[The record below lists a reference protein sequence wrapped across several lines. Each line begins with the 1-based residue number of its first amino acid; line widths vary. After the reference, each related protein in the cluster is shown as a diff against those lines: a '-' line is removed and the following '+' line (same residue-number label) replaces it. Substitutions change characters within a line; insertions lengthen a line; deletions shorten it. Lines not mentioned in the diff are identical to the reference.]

1 MTVSPE
7 DDNRDTQESIPAPHE
22 NIDQSPIPLREAI
35 GLYFLCLGLML
46 SAGLLLQ
53 AADLRIG
60 LIVTEG
66 GLILL
71 PTLYFIQKNRRSF
84 RLVLSLN
91 PVSLQ
96 IIVLTMLITIPFRIC
111 SFLISAIVQTV
122 FPMPDFILRSLE
134 HMYAELMFPS
144 NSVEFILSLLGIVF
158 MAAICEEVMFRG
170 FLLQTFLKRK
180 SAWGAIVI
188 TAIGFALYHL
198 DPWAIPEIIV
208 IGIFLGWLVVRT
220 GSIFPAMI
228 AHASFNFL
236 GIILLPKVFG
246 VKTIDDFFRI
256 SFPTY
261 LYPISLAFLIVLL
274 YIFVKSTDSQAGDK
288 SEEGHTYSSQNSGP

>member
-1 MTVSPE
+1 MTVSSQDEKPDFE
-7 DDNRDTQESIPAPHE
+7 ESESFPQERRK
-22 NIDQSPIPLREAI
+22 QSPIPLREAI
-35 GLYFLCLGLML
+35 GLYLLCLGLML

-71 PTLYFIQKNRRSF
+71 PTLYFIQKSRRSY
-84 RLVLSLN
+84 RQVLSLRS
-91 PVSLQ
+91 VSFQ
-96 IIVLTMLITIPFRIC
+96 ILLLTLVITIPFRIC
-111 SFLISAIVQTV
+111 SFLISAVVQTI
-122 FPMPDFILRSLE
+122 FPMPDFVLRSLE
-134 HMYAELMFPS
+134 YMYAELMFPS
-144 NSVEFILSLLGIVF
+144 SNLELVLTLLGIVF
-158 MAAICEEVMFRG
+158 MAALCEEVMFRG
-170 FLLQTFLKRK
+170 FILQSFLKRK
-180 SAWGAIVI
+180 SAWSAIII

-236 GIILLPKVFG
+236 GIVLLPKVFG
-246 VKTIDDFFRI
+246 VKTVDDFFNI
-256 SFPTY
+256 SFPAY
-261 LYPISLAFLIVLL
+261 IYPIAFALLIVLL
-274 YIFVKSTDSQAGDK
+274 HVLIKITHPKVIANEEEST
-288 SEEGHTYSSQNSGP
+288 P